1 MATAF
6 KMQFFKSNLMR
17 FDIFEFQHKIS
28 DTLFQSLHLLTNEF
42 SAAYYIHANTR
53 GVRSCYE
60 HFFKTLTKSPYH
72 ISFTHFENFCF
83 HIEWR

>member
-6 KMQFFKSNLMR
+6 KMQIFKSNLMR

-28 DTLFQSLHLLTNEF
+28 DKLFQSLYLLTNEF
-42 SAAYYIHANTR
+42 FVAYIISTPTR
-53 GVRSCYE
+53 RVRSCYE
-60 HFFKTLTKSPYH
+60 HFSSHFH
-72 ISFTHFENFCF
+72 INISFTHFENFCF